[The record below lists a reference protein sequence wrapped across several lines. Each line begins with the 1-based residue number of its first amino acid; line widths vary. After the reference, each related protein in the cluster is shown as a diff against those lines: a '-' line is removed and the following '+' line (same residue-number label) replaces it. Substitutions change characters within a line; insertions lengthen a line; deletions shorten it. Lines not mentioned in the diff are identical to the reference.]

1 VHALFTAPTAFRA
14 IKKEDPKGAALHGH
28 DLSHFRTL
36 YLAGERLDP
45 DTYQW
50 ATDLLGVPVVD
61 HWWQTETGWPIVA
74 NPMGIEPLPIKPGS
88 SSVPVPGWRVQVLDP
103 RGRPQEPG
111 NEGAIAIELPLPPGA
126 LLTLYGDDDRY
137 VKEYLSTYEGYY
149 LSGDGGYIDDG
160 YVFIMGRT
168 DDVINVAGHR
178 LSTGAMEEVL
188 SAHTAVAECAVIGV
202 ADKVKGQI
210 PVGFVVLKAGVEV
223 DHDPLCTE
231 LVKMVR
237 DEIGP
242 VAAFRNVRVVDRLPK
257 TRSGKILR
265 KTMRRI
271 ADGDD
276 YPVPSTIEDPAA
288 LDTIKDAIEH
298 A

>member
-1 VHALFTAPTAFRA
+1 
-14 IKKEDPKGAALHGH
+14 
-28 DLSHFRTL
+28 
-36 YLAGERLDP
+36 
-45 DTYQW
+45 
-50 ATDLLGVPVVD
+50 
-61 HWWQTETGWPIVA
+61 
-74 NPMGIEPLPIKPGS
+74 
-88 SSVPVPGWRVQVLDP
+88 
-103 RGRPQEPG
+103 
-111 NEGAIAIELPLPPGA
+111 
-126 LLTLYGDDDRY
+126 
-137 VKEYLSTYEGYY
+137 
-149 LSGDGGYIDDG
+149 
-160 YVFIMGRT
+160 
-168 DDVINVAGHR
+168 
-178 LSTGAMEEVL
+178 
-188 SAHTAVAECAVIGV
+188 VIGV

-223 DHDPLCTE
+223 DHDTLCTE